1 MWSTWTSPEKRP
13 ISESPGPNS
22 AAISGGR
29 CWVGGR
35 QAGGIEPWA
44 VSEKRGDL
52 VCVVTLHSLPIL
64 VSLVALALSA
74 YACQAAEDAS
84 AAAGKELLADTAFAS
99 GFGVGGWAVV
109 EMSPHKARPIPDDG
123 KPKAWEFGEGAHR
136 NFTDA
141 SGKHVD
147 ALYEHLLV
155 VNHVLE
161 ADRPDCLS
169 FAQYNNYGLSRDD
182 PRFGTRLVKRV
193 ESDRHGTIRLYY
205 NTKNEI
211 WNAATAYAP
220 QYADDLWPH
229 LLLWQT
235 LREEPRLADW
245 GRIDLS
251 FDVTLVSQA
260 ALSDWLPSREMCLML
275 YVMLRD
281 EQTEEHDSLWVG
293 LMVQSSNMEK
303 NYCEHIGRE
312 QHGDVFY
319 RDTITNYG
327 PPPLVGRPREV
338 SLDVKALTRKAIARF
353 DDVHATLSRDPDA
366 YSMQVFNFGWEALGH
381 WESEITVSGLSLY
394 GRSPSSNGNARPVN
408 H

>member
-1 MWSTWTSPEKRP
+1 M
-13 ISESPGPNS
+13 
-22 AAISGGR
+22 
-29 CWVGGR
+29 
-35 QAGGIEPWA
+35 
-44 VSEKRGDL
+44 
-52 VCVVTLHSLPIL
+52 
-64 VSLVALALSA
+64 ALALSA
-74 YACQAAEDAS
+74 YSCQAAEDLN
-84 AAAGKELLADTAFAS
+84 AAAGKELLDDTGFAS
-99 GFGVGGWAVV
+99 GFGVGGWAAVA
-109 EMSPHKARPIPDDG
+109 MSPLKASPIPDDG

-161 ADRPDCLS
+161 ANRPDCLS
-169 FAQYNNYGLSRDD
+169 FAQYNNYGLSPED
-182 PRFGTRLVKRV
+182 PQFGTLLVKRV

-205 NTKNEI
+205 NTENEI
-211 WNAATAYAP
+211 RNVATAYAP
-220 QYADDLWPH
+220 EYADDLWPH

-235 LREEPRLADW
+235 LREQPRLADW
-245 GRIDLS
+245 SRIDLNFS
-251 FDVTLVSQA
+251 VTVVSQA

-281 EQTEEHDSLWVG
+281 EQTEEHHSLWVG
-293 LMVQSSNMEK
+293 LMVQSSNAQK

-327 PPPLVGRPREV
+327 PPPIVGEPSEV

-353 DDVHATLSRDPDA
+353 DDVDATFSRDPDA
-366 YSMQVFNFGWEALGH
+366 YSMQVLNFGWEALGH
-381 WESEITVSGLSLY
+381 WESDIKVSGLSMC
-394 GRSPSSNGNARPVN
+394 GHPPVGNRNAGPANR
-408 H
+408 